1 MKIKSKAKQV
11 WTKFTSLRRTRCMFL
26 QLPISCFLKF
36 SVLSS
41 SQLCL
46 YLPSGLPFKVSYYNF
61 VCVCHLPHASYIL
74 HSSHCPWFDCPVFVE
89 EYKLWLSSLCS
100 FIQPSVYSSLLGL
113 HILFSTLLSS
123 TLILCSFQNMRDQVS
138 QPCEI
143 FGKVTVLYIL
153 ILILV
158 C

>member
-1 MKIKSKAKQV
+1 MHLVLLSEV
-11 WTKFTSLRRTRCMFL
+11 NLVHSC
-26 QLPISCFLKF
+26 ISCVLKF

-46 YLPSGLPFKVSYYNF
+46 DLPSGLPFKFSYYSF
-61 VCVCHLPHASYIL
+61 VCISHLPHASYLL
-74 HSSHCPWFDCPVFVE
+74 HSSHCTWFDCPVFVE
-89 EYKLWLSSLCS
+89 EYKLWPSSLCS
-100 FIQPSVYSSLLGL
+100 FIQPSVYSSLLRP
-113 HILFSTLLSS
+113 HILFSTLLST
-123 TLILCSFQNMRDQVS
+123 TLILCSFWNMGDRVS

-143 FGKVTVLYIL
+143 VGKVTVLYSL